1 MKSRF
6 FFLLALFAAQEQV
19 LNRFGDNPLVSGRD
33 KDMTEQEQLRLRAE
47 SMIDVRDVGKIK
59 ASWDLST
66 EQERQDAGPGRGTRD
81 NGKGCPSLS

>member
-1 MKSRF
+1 
-6 FFLLALFAAQEQV
+6 
-19 LNRFGDNPLVSGRD
+19 
-33 KDMTEQEQLRLRAE
+33 MTEQEQLRLRAE

-81 NGKGCPSLS
+81 RSSSPAQEES